1 MDNRHGA
8 ANPRVRSTQ
17 TLEERMIREE
27 RSLAEM
33 ILQRSQVLAD
43 IAKRRKQEHRPGADP
58 RLEKALWQ
66 TWEQVLT
73 AKGLPQQR
81 IWRELVAQLNSL
93 AYCHSEESSAGSQQR
108 IRPLYFRPAIQ
119 PVELSGAADIA
130 AGQTLVFW
138 AAASNAQVTLQDP
151 LLNDYLVELIK
162 TLNQAGANLS
172 WNDQSVTHDQRA
184 DRFLFAPDQ
193 GQKTIH
199 AGHHQNTLALLTALA
214 LGRPGITKISGSS
227 TLNMLDLK
235 SWQNVCT
242 QLGARLHRINPHAPG
257 LPIRLEST
265 GRPER
270 AAIDAATPSVLV
282 AALLASAPFY
292 PQGLHLS
299 WPTSYALGHDGQQI
313 LGQLQDAGIPVHRS
327 AEGVHVPA
335 GRPNLDAHAALGL
348 DPQLNALILAWA
360 RFSNQRITVQ
370 GQWSG
375 TSQAAEA
382 FAGLLRSCGLDL
394 KLREK
399 AIAASPQAWPDSPV
413 FDVRGFAPG
422 VPLAVVLALS
432 AAQGGTVLS
441 EEPLAESAVI
451 EDLLRFTGSSL
462 ESGGDRHLFRRQ
474 ARPPDRDVFLEA
486 TDALWGMALSLLAYA
501 HPGMMLVNPG
511 IMTGLWPKYWHI
523 YRTILSAPP
532 RFKPEAS
539 LTESDDANPQRQR
552 RRVRI

>member
-1 MDNRHGA
+1 MDNRRGA
-8 ANPRVRSTQ
+8 ANPKVRSTQ

-27 RSLAEM
+27 RLLAEM
-33 ILQRSQVLAD
+33 ILQRSQMLAD
-43 IAKRRKQEHRPGADP
+43 VAGRRKRDHRPGADP
-58 RLEKALWQ
+58 HLEKALWR

-81 IWRELVAQLNSL
+81 FWRELVAQLNSL
-93 AYCHSEESSAGSQQR
+93 AYRQAEESNVDSQQR

-119 PVELSGAADIA
+119 PVELNGAADIA

-138 AAASNAQVTLQDP
+138 AAASNAQITLHDP

-162 TLNQAGANLS
+162 TLNQAGANLN
-172 WNDQSVTHDQRA
+172 WNDQGVTHDQRA

-199 AGHHQNTLALLTALA
+199 AGHHQKTLALLTALA

-270 AAIDAATPSVLV
+270 AVIDAATPSVLV

-299 WPTSYALGHDGQQI
+299 WPANYSLGHDGQQV
-313 LGQLQDAGIPVHRS
+313 LDQLQGAGIPVNRS

-335 GRPNLDAHAALGL
+335 QRPNLDAHVALGL
-348 DPQLNALILAWA
+348 DPELNALIMAWA

-370 GQWSG
+370 GQWPE

-382 FAGLLRSCGLDL
+382 FAGLLSSCGLDV
-394 KLREK
+394 KWREK
-399 AIAASPQAWPDSPV
+399 AIVASPQAWPDSLV
-413 FDVRGFAPG
+413 LDARGFGPG

-441 EEPLAESAVI
+441 EKPLAESAIV

-462 ESGGDRHLFRRQ
+462 ESREDRHLFRRQ
-474 ARPPDRDVFLEA
+474 ARPPDKDVFLEA
-486 TDALWGMALSLLAYA
+486 VDASWGMALSLLAYA
-501 HPGMMLVNPG
+501 HPGLMLVNPG

-532 RFKPEAS
+532 RFKSEAS
-539 LTESDDANPQRQR
+539 LPEVDDAIPQRKR